1 MLKYTRFQQLT
12 RRNLFNLNE
21 QMQQVLSGAMYN
33 DLTPELN
40 KARQDAVFLTNEY
53 NASYGRP
60 QAEQGGYLK
69 RLFKSIGEQVH
80 FEPNLRCE
88 FGSNISISNYFF
100 ANFDCILLDCGGIE
114 VGTMSSLVLVS
125 VFTLPIMLLMPTSA
139 SMAAVMPSL
148 LKSAAMYGLAQ
159 VCILIRVSPLGEQH
173 HWLRKCCHERYS
185 RECNRRRSSLPG
197 TPLHYR
203 SG

>member
-1 MLKYTRFQQLT
+1 M
-12 RRNLFNLNE
+12 NLNK
-21 QMQQVLSGAMYN
+21 QMQRVLSGAMYN

-60 QAEQGGYLK
+60 QAEREAILK

-88 FGSNISISNYFF
+88 FGSNISIGNYFF

-114 VGTMSSLVLVS
+114 IGDHVLFGPRVGIYTANHAADAYERIHGGCYAKPVKIGSNVWVGAGVHINQGVTIGENSIIGSGSVVTKDIPANVIAAGVPCRVL
-125 VFTLPIMLLMPTSA
+125 
-139 SMAAVMPSL
+139 
-148 LKSAAMYGLAQ
+148 
-159 VCILIRVSPLGEQH
+159 
-173 HWLRKCCHERYS
+173 
-185 RECNRRRSSLPG
+185 RSITEADKTGYQP
-197 TPLHYR
+197 
-203 SG
+203 